1 MERKPVT
8 DQGLTPEELKQQH
21 AAEISRSE
29 TFVTH
34 GVSEQA
40 AKSYLKTPEGNL
52 YLQRLVQADPSS
64 SASKIADRAMDQI
77 ISGRELPRMELNSD
91 PLVKIVPTGSKVSP
105 YSPFFA
111 KQSAFE
117 DALHQGHNLSDRF
130 GLPIQSEAT
139 RYDVYQIQ
147 PKAPTEVFVNH
158 VAPTSELG
166 GLVTKP
172 GGAEQYLVPHRGL
185 YTEPTYLKSLDNSLA
200 VQTERS
206 VGTGLSADAASK
218 GLGALGAAAIAY
230 DAATTGQRT
239 ADLLHAGNRIG
250 GQSEILH
257 FGGRNLGM
265 LAGAE
270 LGATAG
276 AALGVESGPG
286 LLATGAIGGIA
297 GAIGGNKIADA
308 IDHHRIYNQSD
319 SQGNSWRFDP
329 QQPTHGWTRRD
340 EHHTLTADATL
351 SNQLNFQASST
362 AVQLALANPGTPK
375 NPYTQASAAGD
386 TPSMRDAPWTRDAQT
401 HTWSREVTDQ
411 ILEHG
416 MASTRQET
424 ANPARATQLNQAAR
438 QTIAENVAA
447 SPQGMAQRYQAA
459 YTQYGWHQYGAM
471 PEAVTHALKAPDN
484 IVQASDGHTYTRA
497 ADGQW
502 NTPGMLYG
510 TNAANGNVRDE
521 LNATRQAQAAH
532 ATTSSPIAAPVRLDD
547 PAHPDHLLYQQARGA
562 VHKVDAQI
570 GRIPDQRSDN
580 LSAAV
585 AVAARSSGL
594 KQIDHVVMSD
604 DGSKAFAVQGD
615 LRSTTKHIAQ
625 PVETA
630 QAVQTSIAQSSA
642 AMEQATQ
649 KQHAHAQAPT
659 PVQNPQEV
667 QQQKS
672 ATPLSRL

>member
-1 MERKPVT
+1 MT
-8 DQGLTPEELKQQH
+8 DGLTSDDLRQQH
-21 AAEISRSE
+21 RAEIAASE
-29 TFVTH
+29 TFKTQGVT
-34 GVSEQA
+34 SQA
-40 AKSYLKTPEGNL
+40 AKDYLDTPNGQI
-52 YLQRLVQADPSS
+52 YTQRLVEADPRSS
-64 SASKIADRAMDQI
+64 LLEIRNRAINQI
-77 ISGRELPRMELNSD
+77 ISGRELPRMEINSD
-91 PLVKIVPTGSKVSP
+91 PLVKIVPTSSKVSP

-117 DALHQGHNLSDRF
+117 DALSQGHNISDRF
-130 GLPIQSEAT
+130 GLPIQSEAA

-147 PKAPTEVFVNH
+147 PKAPTEVFVSH

-200 VQTERS
+200 VQAERS
-206 VGTGLSADAASK
+206 ASVGLSSSAASK
-218 GLGALGAAAIAY
+218 GLGALGAAAVIY
-230 DAATTGQRT
+230 DASTTGQRT
-239 ADLLHAGNRIG
+239 ADLLHAGNRVG

-270 LGATAG
+270 LGAVTG

-319 SQGNSWRFDP
+319 SHGNSWRFDP
-329 QQPTHGWTRRD
+329 QQPSQGWTRQD
-340 EHHTLTADATL
+340 ERRTVTADATL
-351 SNQLNFQASST
+351 SNQLNFEASST

-375 NPYTQASAAGD
+375 NPYTQAPAAGD

-411 ILEHG
+411 MLEHG
-416 MASTRQET
+416 MASTRQEN
-424 ANPARATQLNQAAR
+424 ANPARATQLDRAAR
-438 QTIAENVAA
+438 QTIAGNIAA

-459 YTQYGWHQYGAM
+459 YAQYGWHQYGAM
-471 PEAVTHALKAPDN
+471 PEPVSHALKTPDT

-497 ADGQW
+497 ANGQW

-510 TNAANGNVRDE
+510 TNAADGNVRDE

-532 ATTSSPIAAPVRLDD
+532 ASTNSPAAAPVRLDQ
-547 PAHPDHLLYQQARGA
+547 PTHPDHLLYQQARSA

-585 AVAARSSGL
+585 AVAARSSSL
-594 KQIDHVVMSD
+594 KQIDHVVMSK
-604 DGSKAFAVQGD
+604 DGSEAFAVQGD
-615 LRSTTKHIAQ
+615 LQSFTKQVAQ
-625 PVETA
+625 PVQTA
-630 QAVQTSIAQSSA
+630 QAVQTSIAQSTA
-642 AMEQATQ
+642 AMEQVTQ
-649 KQHAHAQAPT
+649 KHLQQVQALAPAQNSQEAQQH
-659 PVQNPQEV
+659 
-667 QQQKS
+667 KS
-672 ATPLSRL
+672 ATPLSRP